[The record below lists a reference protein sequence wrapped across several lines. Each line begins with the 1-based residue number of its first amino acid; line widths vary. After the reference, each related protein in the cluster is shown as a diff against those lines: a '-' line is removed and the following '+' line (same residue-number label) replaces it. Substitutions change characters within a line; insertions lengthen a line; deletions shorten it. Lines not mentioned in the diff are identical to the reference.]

1 MQMTAEIERE
11 REFHQEMTRLATELG
26 GLNQLQ
32 DRKISILAEPH
43 IPSLSPQRQA
53 HPPNSQDKALHSP
66 LGRAPLEKALISHNT
81 RLADAQQSNSQNSE
95 QAGEGEWYQAE
106 DGQWYQAERAQA
118 GEGEWYQA
126 EDGQWYQ
133 GSACSNVVADPT
145 EAAAASRTSA
155 APNGGHR
162 EVRILTLQCFRPTVQ
177 SSLSPLRESNYG
189 IRFCAVAADHSN
201 RWAVSFRSLGL
212 SCNAAT

>member
-1 MQMTAEIERE
+1 MQVARHMQMTAEIERE

-53 HPPNSQDKALHSP
+53 HPPTSQDKALHSP

-106 DGQWYQAERAQA
+106 DGQW
-118 GEGEWYQA
+118 
-126 EDGQWYQ
+126 
-133 GSACSNVVADPT
+133 
-145 EAAAASRTSA
+145 
-155 APNGGHR
+155 
-162 EVRILTLQCFRPTVQ
+162 
-177 SSLSPLRESNYG
+177 
-189 IRFCAVAADHSN
+189 
-201 RWAVSFRSLGL
+201 
-212 SCNAAT
+212 